1 MSKTIYRHVL
11 IRSQTKRWR
20 STIHKY
26 THINFETYTVN
37 FCILKDRSRLTT
49 NYNTRALRNHI
60 DKFQSQ
66 LEKNDNTTSVIF
78 SNLSRNIPFS
88 LRRVCHKR
96 TYLRSPCIFLLL
108 RRETFTLWSTMS
120 LGPYE
125 TLLLDRRIG
134 INSREKSSQV
144 NRMSTRY
151 DVGRKVWRKTTFP
164 PSILYLVHSCINPC

>member
-1 MSKTIYRHVL
+1 M
-11 IRSQTKRWR
+11 
-20 STIHKY
+20 
-26 THINFETYTVN
+26 NFR
-37 FCILKDRSRLTT
+37 ILKDRSRLTT

-60 DKFQSQ
+60 DKFQSR
-66 LEKNDNTTSVIF
+66 LEKNNNIASVIF
-78 SNLSRNIPFS
+78 SNLSWNIPFS
-88 LRRVCHKR
+88 LLRVCHKR
-96 TYLRSPCIFLLL
+96 TYLRSPCIFPLL
-108 RRETFTLWSTMS
+108 RRETFTLWSTVS

-151 DVGRKVWRKTTFP
+151 DVARRKVSRKTTFP